1 MLQRGDLVSGACSV
15 CWSLGVSEFL
25 AGGARVIVGVTRLL
39 ESLLEPLA
47 ARFELRHEALICGDA
62 AAVAVEDGVVFGA
75 VGLLADRAGCLRA
88 ACCDV
93 VEVCLVMRE
102 LGVCDSELLA
112 QPCEFAF
119 ELPDRFSCLIERSS
133 LLGLAERI
141 DARSCRC
148 DALGQI
154 RASGEELRALLGKRV
169 ITFALAARVL
179 CVIRVSGKTGC
190 ERLVL
195 RDVTDEPIPDCEHV
209 LGFPELAGFRY
220 ELLEPRELQSRR
232 PLSDGAVKDGWATG
246 LGEGRAM
253 AKRLTGPLPE
263 EGVELRSLEPGEA
276 KSRIVAAA
284 ERGAQTGL
292 TPTEE
297 GLHALTVWLRASEHP
312 DADAVVQALEL
323 GGVTLQELED
333 EAMARAV
340 ADLAAEAEAWS
351 VEQGMEPEH
360 AASIGFT
367 AGLMGDFLASYLQLA
382 PTDWRGAELEEF
394 MLDWVPRKVTLGD
407 EDAAGFPDHVA
418 EVFGFLAETGRLE
431 PATAVALGAW
441 ARGHR
446 DTFAAAMADPALRG
460 PARAVLD
467 AMSADGVEL
476 GDEKAMQA
484 WLEDF
489 NMLPMEERDRIL
501 GPRVLPSQD
510 LAGGARPGK
519 TNAKRRKAQK
529 QARKRNRR

>member
-1 MLQRGDLVSGACSV
+1 MTAAQRAEFRRMVSPV
-15 CWSLGVSEFL
+15 LIEGVHAL
-25 AGGARVIVGVTRLL
+25 ARVADPGERELESADLLPDALLEDADELLSEALEIVAEAPEGPEVLAALAVAAPTSVALRARLL
-39 ESLLEPLA
+39 LE
-47 ARFELRHEALICGDA
+47 ELGEPP
-62 AAVAVEDGVVFGA
+62 
-75 VGLLADRAGCLRA
+75 VGLGALTVEKAWEMVAGDDPVRGLFLLCERAGAPGRQLFSFT
-88 ACCDV
+88 
-93 VEVCLVMRE
+93 VETL
-102 LGVCDSELLA
+102 
-112 QPCEFAF
+112 
-119 ELPDRFSCLIERSS
+119 
-133 LLGLAERI
+133 
-141 DARSCRC
+141 
-148 DALGQI
+148 
-154 RASGEELRALLGKRV
+154 
-169 ITFALAARVL
+169 
-179 CVIRVSGKTGC
+179 
-190 ERLVL
+190 
-195 RDVTDEPIPDCEHV
+195 
-209 LGFPELAGFRY
+209 
-220 ELLEPRELQSRR
+220 
-232 PLSDGAVKDGWATG
+232 LSDGAVKDGWATG
-246 LGEGRAM
+246 LGEGGAM

-263 EGVELRSLEPGEA
+263 EGVEVRSLAPGEA

-340 ADLAAEAEAWS
+340 GDLAAEAEAWS
-351 VEQGMEPEH
+351 VEQGLEPEH

-382 PTDWRGAELEEF
+382 PTDWRGDELEEF

-431 PATAVALGAW
+431 PATAVALSAW

-489 NMLPMEERDRIL
+489 NMLPVEERDRIL